1 MRTLGLIGLVTL
13 LALVILYQ
21 SYMLTEGFFFADED
35 TTSDTSD
42 SCGNSVPV
50 CSSLSSKRKC
60 NKVPECLWNK
70 SEGECQDKPVADDEP
85 AEEETES
92 TYAPYK
98 PSAADK
104 KHQRAKLLRDIQKIV
119 HNEVLSDRS
128 TTASRY
134 PSHRKSGNDYEES
147 CDNSP
152 ALQQGC
158 EMEDTCTY

>member
-1 MRTLGLIGLVTL
+1 MRTLGLVGLVTL

-21 SYMLTEGFFFADED
+21 SYMLTEGFFFAEED
-35 TTSDTSD
+35 TTSD

-70 SEGECQDKPVADDEP
+70 SEGECQDNPTVADEP
-85 AEEETES
+85 AEEDTES

-134 PSHRKSGNDYEES
+134 PSHRGSGNDNDEES

-158 EMEDTCTY
+158 EMEDSCN